1 MPIEGFKLYDTPDA
15 TLKVWARQ
23 LNYLF
28 KNLDAQNITST
39 TLPLGTDQVKASNID
54 FGLGAD
60 QVDAS
65 DIPSNASTAYY
76 ASGTVEGQLAQIA
89 STIPNLQT
97 QINTLNSTITNLPS
111 SNIDSIN
118 ASTVTIDDTGGYYS
132 TNNVEGA
139 LQEVG
144 RMINSS
150 EGNTKIYSSA
160 YVEVEAKNLILKDTV
175 WDDLTFGISAVKV
188 GGVNDPTFE
197 LFKNNGAGSTGVYC
211 YHFSPTLRQEVF
223 FSVQLPHAFKENS
236 DVSPHVHWSPL
247 TTETGKVVWGLEYT
261 IANIGSVYGNS
272 VVDTVVTTANTTAF
286 AHQLAEFA
294 DVSSTNRTFSA
305 VYMCRVY
312 RDATSTDD
320 TYPSKA
326 ALLAIDFH
334 VQKNKLGTEDEY
346 ST

>member
-1 MPIEGFKLYDTPDA
+1 MPIEGFKLYDTPDN

-28 KNLDAQNITST
+28 KNLDGQNITST
-39 TLPLGTDQVKASNID
+39 TLPLGTNQVKASNID

-65 DIPSNASTAYY
+65 DIPSNASTVYY
-76 ASGTVEGQLAQIA
+76 ASGTVEGQLTQIA
-89 STIPNLQT
+89 STIPNLQS
-97 QINTLNSTITNLPS
+97 QINTIASTITNLPS
-111 SNIDSIN
+111 SNIDSIP
-118 ASTVTIDDTGGYYS
+118 ASTVSVDDTGGYYN
-132 TNNVEGA
+132 THNVEGA

-160 YVEVEAKNLILKDTV
+160 YVEVDAKNLILKDTV

-188 GGVNDPTFE
+188 GGINDPTFE
-197 LFKNNGAGSTGVYC
+197 VFKTNGAGSTGVYC
-211 YHFSPTLRQEVF
+211 YQFSPNSRQEVF
-223 FSVQLPHAFKENS
+223 FSVQLPHTFKEGS

-247 TTETGKVVWGLEYT
+247 TTETGTVVWGLEYT
-261 IANIGSVYGNS
+261 IANFGETYGNTL
-272 VVDTVVTTANTTAF
+272 VDTIISSAHTTAF
-286 AHQLAEFA
+286 AHQIVDFPDIA
-294 DVSSTNRTFSA
+294 STSRTVSA
-305 VYMCRVY
+305 VYMCRMY

-320 TYPSKA
+320 TYPSKV
-326 ALLAIDFH
+326 ALLAVDFH